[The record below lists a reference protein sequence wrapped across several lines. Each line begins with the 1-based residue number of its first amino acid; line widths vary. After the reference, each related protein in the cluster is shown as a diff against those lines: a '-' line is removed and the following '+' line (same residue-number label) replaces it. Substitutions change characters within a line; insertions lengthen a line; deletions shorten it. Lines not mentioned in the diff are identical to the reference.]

1 MDVDS
6 QAEGCELRL
15 SSLMSGFYHLFN
27 FYLSYRKIYI
37 VCVCVC
43 VLFIGASEVKESTC
57 NAGDP
62 GSIPGLGTYPRDG
75 NGNRGAWWATVH
87 GLQRVGH
94 DRATNISLSL
104 FHAHTYIHTE
114 REIQNSICFLLQVF

>member
-1 MDVDS
+1 MYTVDVDS

-15 SSLMSGFYHLFN
+15 SSLTSGFHHLFN

-43 VLFIGASEVKESTC
+43 VCVCVLFIGASEGKESTC

-62 GSIPGLGTYPRDG
+62 GLIPELGRYPGED
-75 NGNRGAWWATVH
+75 NGNPLQYSCLTNSTGRGAWWAIVH
-87 GLQRVGH
+87 G
-94 DRATNISLSL
+94 DA
-104 FHAHTYIHTE
+104 E
-114 REIQNSICFLLQVF
+114 

>member
-15 SSLMSGFYHLFN
+15 SSLSGFYHLFN

-75 NGNRGAWWATVH
+75 NGNRGAW
-87 GLQRVGH
+87 GLQSMGCK
-94 DRATNISLSL
+94 
-104 FHAHTYIHTE
+104 E
-114 REIQNSICFLLQVF
+114 